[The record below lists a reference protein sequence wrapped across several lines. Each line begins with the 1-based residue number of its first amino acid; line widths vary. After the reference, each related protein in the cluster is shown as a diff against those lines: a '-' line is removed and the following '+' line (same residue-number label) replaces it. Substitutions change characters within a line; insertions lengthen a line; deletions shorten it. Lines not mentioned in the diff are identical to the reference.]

1 MFNCRQMKILLTTEH
16 HFSLGPAKEIYGD
29 GPAKYSS
36 WSNYLEG
43 FDEVIVLARVAEW
56 HEISQQEA
64 RADGP
69 SVSFCALPNY
79 TGPWQYLKSFLGLKA
94 RVREAILQADAYILR
109 VPGLV
114 GRLAWREITR
124 LGRPYALEVVGDP
137 WDALGPGT
145 WPSIF
150 RPVFRHVATHQLKQM
165 CQNAVAIHYVTQ
177 EALQR
182 RYPPGPGT
190 YSVGFSDAL
199 MDSTFALPVVLGE
212 RYRRIE
218 ELAQRGG
225 DSMKP
230 LRIGFIGSLA
240 RMYKGPDVLL
250 RAALLCRR
258 RGLNFEVLMVGAGRH
273 AEEIQALAIR
283 LGIQDKA
290 RFLGQMPSG
299 KAIFDFLDSLDLFV
313 MPSRAEGLP
322 RALLEAMARA
332 CPCIGSAIGGIPEL
346 LAPADLVRAG
356 DAAALAGRIMEVA
369 GNPQRLKE
377 MARRNLEKAREFS
390 PEHLKEARRDFFRY
404 VRLHSETGAR
414 STRSGPQDFAF
425 RE

>member
-1 MFNCRQMKILLTTEH
+1 MRVLVTSEGRL
-16 HFSLGPAKEIYGD
+16 SRGPGGEIHGHD
-29 GPAKYSS
+29 AGKYTS
-36 WSNYLEG
+36 WSNYLEV
-43 FDEVIVLARVAEW
+43 FDEVVVLARAAERL
-56 HEISQQEA
+56 EICEQEA

-69 SVSFCALPNY
+69 SVSFRALPNY
-79 TGPWQYLKSFLGLKA
+79 AGPWGYLKCSLELKA
-94 RVREAILQADAYILR
+94 LTREAVGQADAYILR

-124 LGRPYALEVVGDP
+124 LRRPYALEVVGDP

-150 RPVFRHVATHQLKQM
+150 RPVFRRAAARQLKQM
-165 CQNAVAIHYVTQ
+165 CRGAIAVHYVTQ

-182 RYPPGPGT
+182 RYPPGPNA
-190 YSVGFSDAL
+190 YAVGFSDAL
-199 MDSTFALPVVLGE
+199 MDSAFALPEILSE

-218 ELAQRGG
+218 ALAERRAE
-225 DSMKP
+225 SRKA

-258 RGLNFEVLMVGAGRH
+258 RGLDFEVEMVGAGRH
-273 AEEIQALAIR
+273 AEEIQALAAR

-290 RFLGQMPSG
+290 RLVGQLPSG
-299 KAIFDFLDSLDLFV
+299 KAIFDFLDSVDLFM

-346 LAPADLVRAG
+346 LSAVDLVPAG
-356 DAAALAGRIMEVA
+356 DAAALADKIMEVA
-369 GNPQRLKE
+369 GDPKRMKE

-390 PEHLKEARRDFFRY
+390 PERLKEVRRDFFRY
-404 VRLHSETGAR
+404 VRLHSG
-414 STRSGPQDFAF
+414 SGEKSAPGVT
-425 RE
+425 